1 MLIRTGILCVP
12 QFDDDA
18 CQAIRS
24 ILRRVSQTI
33 TVLQEIGVGDQRHWV
48 EETLRQWCDEEE
60 LDLILT
66 SGGTMP
72 APGPSSKQIV
82 PTATLAVTERV
93 MLGMADRM
101 RTYASHT
108 TPLAMLDRGL
118 VGIRGRTLIV
128 NLPAGASATALF
140 LEGIVELIVPVIA
153 NLQEQPDAPQIADE
167 LEISDENLLVR
178 SVPRT
183 ASMDEPGSRRK
194 QLNAEEFAA
203 FLQRT
208 PENKKG

>member
-18 CQAIRS
+18 CRAIRS
-24 ILRRVSQTI
+24 ILRRMSQTI

-48 EETLRQWCDEEE
+48 EETLRRWCDEEE

-66 SGGTMP
+66 SGGSMP

-93 MLGMADRM
+93 MLGMADRCAPM
-101 RTYASHT
+101 PAIRHRWQC
-108 TPLAMLDRGL
+108 LDRGL

-128 NLPAGASATALF
+128 NLPAGAPATAFF
-140 LEGIVELIVPVIA
+140 LEGIV
-153 NLQEQPDAPQIADE
+153 N
-167 LEISDENLLVR
+167 
-178 SVPRT
+178 
-183 ASMDEPGSRRK
+183 
-194 QLNAEEFAA
+194 
-203 FLQRT
+203 
-208 PENKKG
+208 